1 MAEVEAKF
9 LIRSNEQIEQVLA
22 TLDDLGYLKAEGET
36 GTHVDTYF
44 DTPDFDTLRAGWTY
58 RCRQRGG
65 RTTLTLKSCG
75 TQEGQV
81 FVREEIDQ
89 ALPDEYPSP
98 LYRLPPGPV
107 QRCLDSII
115 DTRRNRRLFRVESE
129 RRVFAVTSPGREPS
143 RIELD
148 LDRTRITATTAHDN
162 APGSF
167 EFMELE
173 LELES
178 GNADAVDELATVLLE
193 RLGLTPAQFSKFDRG
208 IQAAGLSLK
217 HLARREEKPSIS
229 ETDPFLDLVYLF
241 FDRQLNKLKKRQP
254 IAWEGLDPEGVH
266 KMRVAIRRIRT
277 ILRAYRNVFGKQ
289 VVKPINKE
297 LRWLFKQLG
306 EARDADVGEMA
317 IREFTADLPAD
328 AARAAAPYTDHV
340 RRRTIDAYANV
351 TAVFVSERYRK
362 LIEAMETFI
371 AAGPHAAMQ
380 KNAGNLTIAE
390 AADRD
395 IRKSARHMI
404 RRGDRII
411 AESLV
416 EKLHRLRIEAKHLRY
431 LLDFFSMA
439 QPVRWKGSIV
449 ELEKLQNLLGWHQ
462 DAITSQERLE
472 AYDESLATTGEHLE
486 LRLSIDHLISTESD
500 RLDSCRRRIPLAWRE
515 FKTVFERP
523 TFLLS
528 S

>member
-1 MAEVEAKF
+1 
-9 LIRSNEQIEQVLA
+9 
-22 TLDDLGYLKAEGET
+22 
-36 GTHVDTYF
+36 
-44 DTPDFDTLRAGWTY
+44 
-58 RCRQRGG
+58 
-65 RTTLTLKSCG
+65 
-75 TQEGQV
+75 
-81 FVREEIDQ
+81 
-89 ALPDEYPSP
+89 
-98 LYRLPPGPV
+98 
-107 QRCLDSII
+107 
-115 DTRRNRRLFRVESE
+115 
-129 RRVFAVTSPGREPS
+129 
-143 RIELD
+143 
-148 LDRTRITATTAHDN
+148 
-162 APGSF
+162 
-167 EFMELE
+167 
-173 LELES
+173 
-178 GNADAVDELATVLLE
+178 
-193 RLGLTPAQFSKFDRG
+193 
-208 IQAAGLSLK
+208 
-217 HLARREEKPSIS
+217 
-229 ETDPFLDLVYLF
+229 
-241 FDRQLNKLKKRQP
+241 
-254 IAWEGLDPEGVH
+254 
-266 KMRVAIRRIRT
+266 
-277 ILRAYRNVFGKQ
+277 
-289 VVKPINKE
+289 
-297 LRWLFKQLG
+297 
-306 EARDADVGEMA
+306 
-317 IREFTADLPAD
+317 
-328 AARAAAPYTDHV
+328 
-340 RRRTIDAYANV
+340 RRTVDAYANV

-371 AAGPHAAMQ
+371 AAGPHEAMQ